1 MSNNVLKRQAEDF
14 VLTDL
19 IAHERGDFFTH
30 KNIYDFLLKDSNMK
44 LVLRKIS
51 RTSKIEKKFANSHF
65 HATPL
70 KFKVSNKDSFRELSL
85 LNPLSVFESYCFINY
100 CGNEIEQ
107 YINKYN
113 VYGVRTPVINKKLLY
128 RYSDG
133 SFAYYSTSEER
144 EGLLQKIE
152 GSCSFYNHK
161 PYKYLTDFLKS
172 EEFDDNIEIF
182 ENCLHFDI
190 ENFFGSIYT
199 HTFSWFVAKR
209 TINSK
214 SLSSTGSLFQNI
226 DTFLQNLNQS
236 KTNGIVIGPE
246 LSRLLAEFLLVSIE
260 KNINRVLTSLSLKNG
275 RDYKLSRFVD
285 DYYLF
290 TNDKDIE
297 KQIHK
302 IISEELNVY
311 HLRIKESKTE
321 EYSRL
326 NNEWLE
332 YLKGNV
338 VNRIYDLFVDKPEFE
353 LPFRGN
359 ERYKSSKRSNESYR
373 SLKNCIDLALSKY
386 PKQKNKIISYV
397 LTTIYRK
404 LEDDALELSLHFSK
418 IINYVFWLLSKTPNY
433 NCVEKTCLILESILS
448 SFKQETSKV
457 HISIEE
463 TFFKFGNKI
472 ITDYP
477 SDWINLLIFMSY
489 KKINISF
496 KQLQKIYDN
505 IMYANDPRLIAGLL
519 ISSFLNE
526 DYGYNKKHKEII
538 KLICREVSL
547 INVSSISDFFLDEKS
562 WWFIIFYSFPRN
574 NNFKAT
580 SKRLFEEKLVVIM
593 DNLKSSLE
601 SHAEALSSNDDI
613 PSMIQKSVIDYLTDE
628 NTGFIM
634 WDLLSKDDSQLK
646 YFYTNKQI
654 LSNPN
659 GLFGSMD
666 LSN

>member
-65 HATPL
+65 HAAPL

-113 VYGVRTPVINKKLLY
+113 VYGVRTPVINKKILY

-246 LSRLLAEFLLVSIE
+246 LSRLLAEFLLE
-260 KNINRVLTSLSLKNG
+260 VL
-275 RDYKLSRFVD
+275 
-285 DYYLF
+285 
-290 TNDKDIE
+290 
-297 KQIHK
+297 
-302 IISEELNVY
+302 
-311 HLRIKESKTE
+311 
-321 EYSRL
+321 
-326 NNEWLE
+326 
-332 YLKGNV
+332 
-338 VNRIYDLFVDKPEFE
+338 
-353 LPFRGN
+353 
-359 ERYKSSKRSNESYR
+359 
-373 SLKNCIDLALSKY
+373 
-386 PKQKNKIISYV
+386 
-397 LTTIYRK
+397 
-404 LEDDALELSLHFSK
+404 
-418 IINYVFWLLSKTPNY
+418 
-433 NCVEKTCLILESILS
+433 
-448 SFKQETSKV
+448 
-457 HISIEE
+457 
-463 TFFKFGNKI
+463 
-472 ITDYP
+472 
-477 SDWINLLIFMSY
+477 
-489 KKINISF
+489 KKI
-496 KQLQKIYDN
+496 
-505 IMYANDPRLIAGLL
+505 
-519 ISSFLNE
+519 
-526 DYGYNKKHKEII
+526 
-538 KLICREVSL
+538 
-547 INVSSISDFFLDEKS
+547 
-562 WWFIIFYSFPRN
+562 
-574 NNFKAT
+574 
-580 SKRLFEEKLVVIM
+580 
-593 DNLKSSLE
+593 
-601 SHAEALSSNDDI
+601 
-613 PSMIQKSVIDYLTDE
+613 
-628 NTGFIM
+628 
-634 WDLLSKDDSQLK
+634 
-646 YFYTNKQI
+646 
-654 LSNPN
+654 
-659 GLFGSMD
+659 
-666 LSN
+666 

>member
-19 IAHERGDFFTH
+19 IAYERGDFFTH

-65 HATPL
+65 HAAPL

-113 VYGVRTPVINKKLLY
+113 LYGVRTPIINKKLLY
-128 RYSDG
+128 KYSDG
-133 SFAYYSTSEER
+133 SFAYYSTTEER

-161 PYKYLTDFLKS
+161 PYKYLTEFLKS
-172 EEFDDNIEIF
+172 EEFDDNIEMF

-209 TINSK
+209 TIDSK
-214 SLSSTGSLFQNI
+214 SLSRTGSLFQNI

-260 KNINRVLTSLSLKNG
+260 KNINRILSSLNLKNG

-338 VNRIYDLFVDKPEFE
+338 VNRISDLFVDTIENKIHK
-353 LPFRGN
+353 G
-359 ERYKSSKRSNESYR
+359 SKRSNESYR
-373 SLKNCIDLALSKY
+373 SLKNCIDIALSKY

-404 LEDDALELSLHFSK
+404 LEDETLELSLHFSK
-418 IINYVFWLLSKTPNY
+418 IINYIFWLLSKTPNY

-448 SFKQETSKV
+448 TFKEETSKI

-489 KKINISF
+489 RKINISF
-496 KQLQKIYDN
+496 KQLQKIYEN
-505 IMYANDPRLIAGLL
+505 IMSTNDPRLIAGLL
-519 ISSFLNE
+519 ISSFFNE
-526 DYGYNKKHKEII
+526 NYGYNKKHKEII

-562 WWFIIFYSFPRN
+562 WWFFIFYSFPRN

-593 DNLKSSLE
+593 NNLKSSLVE
-601 SHAEALSSNDDI
+601 HAEKLKKDI
-613 PSMIQKSVIDYLTDE
+613 PSVIQKSVIDYLTDE

-654 LSNPN
+654 LSNPT
-659 GLFGSMD
+659 GFLVGMD
-666 LSN
+666 FSN

>member
-1 MSNNVLKRQAEDF
+1 MS
-14 VLTDL
+14 
-19 IAHERGDFFTH
+19 
-30 KNIYDFLLKDSNMK
+30 S
-44 LVLRKIS
+44 
-51 RTSKIEKKFANSHF
+51 
-65 HATPL
+65 
-70 KFKVSNKDSFRELSL
+70 
-85 LNPLSVFESYCFINY
+85 
-100 CGNEIEQ
+100 
-107 YINKYN
+107 
-113 VYGVRTPVINKKLLY
+113 
-128 RYSDG
+128 
-133 SFAYYSTSEER
+133 
-144 EGLLQKIE
+144 
-152 GSCSFYNHK
+152 
-161 PYKYLTDFLKS
+161 
-172 EEFDDNIEIF
+172 
-182 ENCLHFDI
+182 
-190 ENFFGSIYT
+190 
-199 HTFSWFVAKR
+199 
-209 TINSK
+209 
-214 SLSSTGSLFQNI
+214 
-226 DTFLQNLNQS
+226 
-236 KTNGIVIGPE
+236 
-246 LSRLLAEFLLVSIE
+246 LLAEFLLVSIE

-338 VNRIYDLFVDKPEFE
+338 VNRIYDLFVDKPESE

>member
-65 HATPL
+65 HAAPL

-113 VYGVRTPVINKKLLY
+113 VYGVRTPVINKKILY

>member
-65 HATPL
+65 HAAPL

-338 VNRIYDLFVDKPEFE
+338 VNRIYDLFVDKPESE

-505 IMYANDPRLIAGLL
+505 IKYSNDPRLIAGLL

-613 PSMIQKSVIDYLTDE
+613 PSMIQKSVIDYVTDE

>member
-1 MSNNVLKRQAEDF
+1 M
-14 VLTDL
+14 
-19 IAHERGDFFTH
+19 
-30 KNIYDFLLKDSNMK
+30 
-44 LVLRKIS
+44 
-51 RTSKIEKKFANSHF
+51 
-65 HATPL
+65 
-70 KFKVSNKDSFRELSL
+70 
-85 LNPLSVFESYCFINY
+85 
-100 CGNEIEQ
+100 
-107 YINKYN
+107 
-113 VYGVRTPVINKKLLY
+113 
-128 RYSDG
+128 
-133 SFAYYSTSEER
+133 
-144 EGLLQKIE
+144 LQKIE

-297 KQIHK
+297 KQIYK

-338 VNRIYDLFVDKPEFE
+338 VNRIYDLFVDKPESE

-359 ERYKSSKRSNESYR
+359 KRYKSSKRSNESYR

-404 LEDDALELSLHFSK
+404 LEDDALELSLPFYK

-505 IMYANDPRLIAGLL
+505 IMCANDPRLIAGLL

-562 WWFIIFYSFPRN
+562 WWFFIFYSFPRN

-601 SHAEALSSNDDI
+601 SHAETLSSKDDI

-659 GLFGSMD
+659 GLLGSMD

>member
-1 MSNNVLKRQAEDF
+1 MSNNVLRRQAEDF

-30 KNIYDFLLKDSNMK
+30 KNIYDFLLKDSNIK

-51 RTSKIEKKFANSHF
+51 RTSKIELKFANSHF
-65 HATPL
+65 HAAPL

-100 CGNEIEQ
+100 FGNEIEQ

-144 EGLLQKIE
+144 NGLLQKIE

-161 PYKYLTDFLKS
+161 PYKYLTNFLKS

-182 ENCLHFDI
+182 EHCLHFDI

-209 TINSK
+209 TIDSK

-260 KNINRVLTSLSLKNG
+260 KNINRILTSLSLKNG

-297 KQIHK
+297 KQIYK
-302 IISEELNVY
+302 VISEELNVY

-326 NNEWLE
+326 NNDWLE

-338 VNRIYDLFVDKPEFE
+338 VNKISDLFVDKPVSEMP
-353 LPFRGN
+353 LRSN
-359 ERYKSSKRSNESYR
+359 ERNKSSKRSDEIYR
-373 SLKNCIDLALSKY
+373 SLKNCIDIALSKY

-397 LTTIYRK
+397 LTTICRK
-404 LEDDALELSLHFSK
+404 LEDETLELSLHFSK
-418 IINYVFWLLSKTPNY
+418 IINYIFWLLSKTPNY
-433 NCVEKTCLILESILS
+433 YCVEKTCLILEYILS
-448 SFKQETSKV
+448 TFKQETSKV
-457 HISIEE
+457 SISIEE

-477 SDWINLLIFMSY
+477 SDWINLLVFMSY

-496 KQLQKIYDN
+496 KQLQRIYNN
-505 IMYANDPRLIAGLL
+505 IISTNDPRLIAGLL

-538 KLICREVSL
+538 ELICQEASL

-562 WWFIIFYSFPRN
+562 WWFFIFYSFPRN
-574 NNFKAT
+574 NDFKAT
-580 SKRLFEEKLVVIM
+580 SKRLFEKLFDTM
-593 DNLKSSLE
+593 DKLKIILE
-601 SHAEALSSNDDI
+601 EHAENLELKKI
-613 PSMIQKSVIDYLTDE
+613 PSIIQKSVINYLTDE

-654 LSNPN
+654 LSNPT
-659 GLFGSMD
+659 GFLVGMD
-666 LSN
+666 FSN

>member
-65 HATPL
+65 HAAPL

-505 IMYANDPRLIAGLL
+505 IIYANDPRLIAGLL